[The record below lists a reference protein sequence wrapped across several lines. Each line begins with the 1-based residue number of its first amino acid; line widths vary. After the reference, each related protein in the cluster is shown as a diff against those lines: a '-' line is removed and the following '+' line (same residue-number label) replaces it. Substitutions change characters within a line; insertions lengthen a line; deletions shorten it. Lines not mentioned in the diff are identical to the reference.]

1 MQGVCMA
8 ALSIDRT
15 KDMQS
20 SVLSPLWRE
29 GQGAENL
36 VQACR
41 GGKNTGQSNPIGMTD
56 MRMNYLL
63 GLIVLF
69 IKIAVMLGGLL
80 LVASYL
86 VWLERKLLARLQ
98 IRLGPNR
105 AGIFGLLQPIAD
117 AIKLLTKE
125 DIVPAAA
132 DAVIFRLA
140 PAVVAVTAMLMFA
153 VVPWGRTLTCVSAAQ
168 VPMVITDLN
177 VGLLF
182 VFALSSLGVYG
193 VALGG
198 WASNSKFSL
207 LGGIRGAAQ
216 MISYELALGLSLVP
230 VVMLAGILQ
239 PGGHRR
245 CPGRRALHR
254 APAGLVRHFRNQR
267 HGREQAHP
275 FDLPEAENELGAGFH
290 TEYSGMR
297 FGLFFLGEYVHIQVL
312 GALTAV
318 FFLGGWHGPLAA
330 AGGLAD
336 AENIHGGRDHDLDP
350 RHPAAAALR
359 SAHGPGLESTDS
371 GIVD

>member
-1 MQGVCMA
+1 
-8 ALSIDRT
+8 
-15 KDMQS
+15 
-20 SVLSPLWRE
+20 
-29 GQGAENL
+29 
-36 VQACR
+36 
-41 GGKNTGQSNPIGMTD
+41 
-56 MRMNYLL
+56 MNYLL
-63 GLIVLF
+63 GLIVLL

-125 DIVPAAA
+125 DIVPSAA
-132 DAVIFRLA
+132 DGFIFRLA
-140 PAVVAVTAMLMFA
+140 PAVVAVTAMMMFA
-153 VVPWGRTLTCVSAAQ
+153 VVPLGPDIRVFGRS

-198 WASNSKFSL
+198 WASNSKFAL

-230 VVMLAGILQ
+230 VVMLTGSFSLTAIVDAQAGLPFIVLQ
-239 PGGHRR
+239 PVSFAIFVISAMAESKRI
-245 CPGRRALHR
+245 
-254 APAGLVRHFRNQR
+254 
-267 HGREQAHP
+267 P

-318 FFLGGWHGPLAA
+318 FFLGGWHGPLLPPVVWLMLKIFIVAVIMIWIRGTLPRLRYDQLMA
-330 AGGLAD
+330 LGWKVLIPASLI
-336 AENIHGGRDHDLDP
+336 NIVVTGAFIQFG
-350 RHPAAAALR
+350 
-359 SAHGPGLESTDS
+359 T
-371 GIVD
+371 I